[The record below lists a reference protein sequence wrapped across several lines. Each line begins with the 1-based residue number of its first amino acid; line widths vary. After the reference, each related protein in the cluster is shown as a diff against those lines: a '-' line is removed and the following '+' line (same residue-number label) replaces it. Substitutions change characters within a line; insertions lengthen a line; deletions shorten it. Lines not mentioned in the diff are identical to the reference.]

1 MGLFKMMRPGN
12 CAMALLGVFIGAIV
26 ELWSI
31 FGLFFSTV
39 GGKSTMPILGIFN
52 SPYWGLLSLLFPSYL
67 RMPIL
72 VPIIFAALAAF
83 LVTGAGNVLNDFY
96 DAELDKKAHPE
107 RPIPSGEVSP
117 KSAWN
122 FAMALFA
129 GGLVLAVLV
138 NWICVIIA
146 VVNIALLFAYER
158 SLKAKGLS
166 GNIAISYL
174 TASVFLFGGASV
186 LSFLIIPI
194 LFLLALLANVGREI
208 TKDIE
213 DMGADAAFRRTLPM
227 TAGRHA
233 AAKTVGSYLR
243 AAVVLSFMP
252 LIILLWPG
260 TLFVMMMKI
269 MGYIAIVCLADFFF
283 IASISLIESHPREAQ
298 FYMKVG
304 MMVAMIAFFLMG
316 VLPILA
322 PAW

>member
-31 FGLFFSTV
+31 LGLIYSEVGAKTTLDLFGIS
-39 GGKSTMPILGIFN
+39 N

-67 RMPIL
+67 NMPIL
-72 VPIIFAALAAF
+72 VPIFFAGLAAF
-83 LVTGAGNVLNDFY
+83 LVTGAGNVLNDYY

-107 RPIPSGEVSP
+107 RPIPSGQVLP

-146 VVNIALLFAYER
+146 VVNTGLLFAYER

-166 GNIAISYL
+166 GNKTISYL
-174 TASVFLFGGASV
+174 TASVFLFGGAAV
-186 LSFLIIPI
+186 VSFLFVPI
-194 LFLLALLANVGREI
+194 LFLLAYLANVSREI

-213 DMGADAAFRRTLPM
+213 DMEADATYRRTLPM
-227 TAGRHA
+227 ILGRSS
-233 AAKTVGSYLR
+233 AAKVAGDHLKY
-243 AAVVLSFMP
+243 AVVLSFMP
-252 LIILLWPG
+252 LIILFFMP
-260 TLFVMMMKI
+260 MIIIKI
-269 MGYIAIVCLADFFF
+269 MGYISIVILADFFF
-283 IASISLIESHPREAQ
+283 LSSIGIIKINPREAQ
-298 FYMKVG
+298 FHMKLG
-304 MMVAMIAFFLMG
+304 MLVAMIAFFLLGFLPLMG
-316 VLPILA
+316 FERL
-322 PAW
+322 